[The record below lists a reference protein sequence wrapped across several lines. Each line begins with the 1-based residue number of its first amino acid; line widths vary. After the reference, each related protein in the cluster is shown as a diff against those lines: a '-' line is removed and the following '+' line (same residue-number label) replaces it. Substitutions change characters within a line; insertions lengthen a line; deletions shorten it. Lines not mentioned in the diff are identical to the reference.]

1 MATLRLMVLVAVI
14 CVMPAVNAKRTQRVE
29 VGKHER
35 AQAKVVRSKIY
46 HSNKIDLRCTT
57 HCAPMQGDD
66 VKCEA
71 IDEWKSI
78 CETWCDQ
85 TELKGLCLTP
95 QAKEADF
102 AKIPDP
108 KAPQVEER
116 QDDGQK
122 KEDDDLDIDDLEEEE
137 EDHKPTPKP
146 EPKPALAPAPKV
158 SCFPADASV
167 ETPLG
172 TKRMSE
178 LRVGDTV
185 RSVNGAGELF
195 FDDVYFFGH
204 ADASVTADYVALKFT
219 ETSLELSNRHF
230 VPTCPEHGMTC
241 EWAQHV
247 QAYAQDVHP
256 GDYVWTASKKGMHL
270 QQVQDSSL
278 ISKEGLF
285 NPYTLSG
292 KIVVNSVV
300 ASAHSEW
307 ILDSLMPSVCTRH
320 LPAVYQAM
328 FLPGRWLYHL
338 VGPNAADMLE
348 VNNPSDHGY
357 GFEFLAAFAGI
368 CVAGFLAASNQQK

>member
-1 MATLRLMVLVAVI
+1 MVLVAVI
-14 CVMPAVNAKRTQRVE
+14 CVMPAVHAKRTQRVE

-46 HSNKIDLRCTT
+46 HSNTMDLRCTT
-57 HCAPMQGDD
+57 HCAPGDGT
-66 VKCEA
+66 KCEA

-78 CETWCDQ
+78 CETWCSQ
-85 TELKGLCLTP
+85 ETLAGLCLIRPPVSPETVNTVD
-95 QAKEADF
+95 EAF
-102 AKIPDP
+102 AKIADP
-108 KAPQVEER
+108 TPPTVEER
-116 QDDGQK
+116 THDDQK
-122 KEDDDLDIDDLEEEE
+122 KSDDLDDLDELEEE
-137 EDHKPTPKP
+137 EDHKPKPK
-146 EPKPALAPAPKV
+146 PKPAAPAPEKK
-158 SCFPADASV
+158 CFPADASV

-185 RSVNGAGELF
+185 RSVNGAGESF

-204 ADASVTADYVALKFT
+204 ADASATAEYVALKFV
-219 ETSLELSNRHF
+219 ETSLELSDRHF

-241 EWAQHV
+241 DWAQHV

-278 ISKEGLF
+278 INKEGLF

-292 KIVVNSVV
+292 KIVVNGVV

-307 ILDSLMPSVCTRH
+307 ILDSLMPLVYRRH

-338 VGPNAADMLE
+338 VGPNAADMLD
-348 VNNPSDHGY
+348 VNNPSNHGY
-357 GFEFLAAFAGI
+357 GLEFLVAFASI
-368 CVAGFLAASNQQK
+368 CVLGCFARPSKHQK